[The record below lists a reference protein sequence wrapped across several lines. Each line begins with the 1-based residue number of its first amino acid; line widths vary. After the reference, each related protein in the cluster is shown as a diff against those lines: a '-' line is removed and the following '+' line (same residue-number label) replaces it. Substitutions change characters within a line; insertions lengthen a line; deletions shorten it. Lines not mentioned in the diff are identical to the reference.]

1 MLRKCIAVQIKVSA
15 SMNMRVNFIF
25 SLKKRFNT
33 TDLLLGIYLH
43 LFREVVRGGNTYDMP
58 PEISK

>member
-1 MLRKCIAVQIKVSA
+1 
-15 SMNMRVNFIF
+15 MNMRVNFIF

>member
-1 MLRKCIAVQIKVSA
+1 
-15 SMNMRVNFIF
+15 MRVNFIF

-43 LFREVVRGGNTYDMP
+43 LFREVVYEVVTLMTCLQKYQNKQALLEFGMAPSSR
-58 PEISK
+58 